1 MRSSFNKREGEPEAE
16 SLQEA
21 LRVQLEIALRIICQ
35 SVGEDFSRTP
45 HLDHVVRGKRYLMST
60 E

>member
-1 MRSSFNKREGEPEAE
+1 MRSSFNKREREPEAE

-35 SVGEDFSRTP
+35 GVGEDFSRTP
-45 HLDHVVRGKRYLMST
+45 HLDHAVRGKRHPVGT

>member
-1 MRSSFNKREGEPEAE
+1 MGNSFNKRKGEPEAE

-21 LRVQLEIALRIICQ
+21 LRVQLEIALGIICQ
-35 SVGEDFSRTP
+35 GVGEDFSRTP
-45 HLDHVVRGKRYLMST
+45 HLDYVVRGKKHPVGT

>member
-1 MRSSFNKREGEPEAE
+1 MRKGEPEAE

-21 LRVQLEIALRIICQ
+21 LRVQLEIALGIICQ
-35 SVGEDFSRTP
+35 GVGEDFSRTP
-45 HLDHVVRGKRYLMST
+45 HLDYVVRGKKHPVGT